1 MPYYDP
7 AGSYVVCSFVYL
19 VVLSLA
25 SFTAAH
31 IFTGRFSS
39 AGGRQGGDKYPGE
52 IE

>member
-7 AGSYVVCSFVYL
+7 AGSYVLCSFVYL

-31 IFTGRFSS
+31 IFTGRLSK
-39 AGGRQGGDKYPGE
+39 AGERQGGDKHPGV